1 MKTNFSTDPTCKPHC
16 TWLTARHPTEDLQV
30 LMTQG
35 MPRIT
40 LRPQAFVDT
49 WLRAQ
54 IPETNRALGIYRRVL
69 RQMTMA
75 GHSADF
81 AAFIAVDFALKA
93 SGIVLDTLS

>member
-1 MKTNFSTDPTCKPHC
+1 MKTNFSKEHSSKPNC
-16 TWLTARHPTEDLQV
+16 ASLTAGLPAQQIQV

-40 LRPQAFVDT
+40 VRPQTFVDS
-49 WLRAQ
+49 WLRLKTPQ
-54 IPETNRALGIYRRVL
+54 TRRALSIYRSAL

-75 GHSADF
+75 GHSAEF